1 MEKLHIAADR
11 KTFIEELET
20 IRNVRNDVMHFRP
33 AGLDED
39 KKDLLRRFVEYLRV
53 LVRYIK

>member
-1 MEKLHIAADR
+1 
-11 KTFIEELET
+11 
-20 IRNVRNDVMHFRP
+20 MHFRP
-33 AGLDED
+33 ARLDED